1 MIESFPTWDLLIIW
15 SYIFDKVFLCTW
27 MSQKQNLNSYFHF
40 QNSWALGK
48 DVDLWITIGNHYN
61 KMIDK
66 PDSVVSFMI
75 SVITRKFPSTVVSM
89 IRRDTKFL
97 KLCELS
103 WFKTTIF
110 HLKPINPPLEV
121 CYLDPQLVRI
131 LSRIAKA
138 LHVLPNENG
147 PLTRLIQKHCPTYTA
162 EQT

>member
-1 MIESFPTWDLLIIW
+1 
-15 SYIFDKVFLCTW
+15 
-27 MSQKQNLNSYFHF
+27 
-40 QNSWALGK
+40 
-48 DVDLWITIGNHYN
+48 
-61 KMIDK
+61 MIDK

-75 SVITRKFPSTVVSM
+75 SEITTMFPSMVVSM

-121 CYLDPQLVRI
+121 CYLGPQLVRI
-131 LSRIAKA
+131 LSGIAKA

-147 PLTRLIQKHCPTYTA
+147 PLTRLIQKPCPTYSA
-162 EQT
+162 EQTKSHVLRKKQFPQLIIGQVTASGTNEVIK